1 MNTMRIVTFLSLLFL
16 LHLFGMSYIHAQGCS
31 GPNLATNSGFESGT
45 TTGWD
50 KIGGTMT
57 VETNP
62 VHSGSYSC
70 LISNRNATYEGP
82 SQNIISVAIP
92 GKTYC
97 ISAWVRWSPGS
108 VTGPLVATLKK
119 TDSSGTNYIR
129 LSSVDANDA
138 QWVLLNGLYEH
149 NISGNLT
156 ELLLYFEE
164 PYIPGTS
171 PRNGFYIDDL
181 SIQEYPT
188 TPDWKTIANQN
199 IELNRKRDLRIVV
212 KDQQSVSLKDAK
224 VTIRQLKHDF
234 AFGSAIT
241 VSQLANISY
250 TDFFKKYFEWAVFE
264 NESKWYY
271 NEPTQG
277 AITFTDA
284 DALMTF
290 CNDNDIR
297 VRGHCLFWEVDQ
309 FVQDW
314 QKNLSTDA
322 LRAAVLKR
330 ISDAGLHFKG
340 KFPHWDVN
348 NEMLHGN
355 FYRSRLGND
364 IAATMFKEAKKTD
377 PGALYFVNDY
387 SVLAG
392 GETNNYAAQIQ
403 NLIMAGAPVDGIG
416 CQGHF
421 DAGVGVNYDV
431 LKYRLDILAALSLP
445 IWITEFDATDPDEIA
460 RADKLETLYRTAFSH
475 PSVEGIL
482 MWGFWANAHWRGAD
496 ASIVNADWTLNKAG
510 ERYEALL
517 KEWTTE
523 GSQTTATD
531 GSVNFRGF
539 HGKYVITISL
549 PGFATIVDTIFLDK
563 NQSPLIKTV
572 TLSRL
577 TSVSGMSDR
586 TFSMSVY
593 PNPAHENPII
603 RFQSELPSH
612 IQVID
617 IFGRIQYATSD
628 IDAVMHISRSKFSR
642 GVYLVKAFFGTRT
655 EQQAFSFQ

>member
-1 MNTMRIVTFLSLLFL
+1 MRIVYVLTLLSLF
-16 LHLFGMSYIHAQGCS
+16 HLFGLSYAHAQGCS
-31 GPNLATNSGFESGT
+31 GPNLATNPGFESGT
-45 TTGWD
+45 TTGWYNS
-50 KIGGTMT
+50 GGTMS

-82 SQNIISVAIP
+82 LQNIMPIVLP

-97 ISAWVRWSPGS
+97 ISAWVRWNPGS

-129 LSSVDANDA
+129 LSSVEATDA

-149 NISGNLT
+149 DVSGTLR
-156 ELLLYFEE
+156 ELFLYFEE

-181 SIQEYPT
+181 TIQEFPT
-188 TPDWKTIANQN
+188 TSDWKTIANQN
-199 IELNRKRDLRIVV
+199 IDLHRKRSLQIIV
-212 KDQQSVSLKDAK
+212 KDQQSVNLKDAT
-224 VTIRQLKHDF
+224 VTIKQLKHSF

-241 VSQLANISY
+241 ASQLGNTTY
-250 TDFFKKYFEWAVFE
+250 TDFFNKHFEWAVFE

-271 NEPTQG
+271 NEATQG
-277 AITFTDA
+277 TISFADA

-290 CNDNDIR
+290 CDNNDIL

-314 QKNLSTDA
+314 LKNLSTDA
-322 LRAAVLKR
+322 LRAAMLKR
-330 ISDAGLHFKG
+330 ILDAAGHFKG
-340 KFPHWDVN
+340 NFLHWDVN
-348 NEMLHGN
+348 NEMLHGD
-355 FYRSRLGND
+355 FYRSRLGDD
-364 IAATMFKEAKKTD
+364 IAVTMFKETKKID
-377 PGALYFVNDY
+377 PGVHCFVNDY

-392 GETNNYAAQIQ
+392 GETNNYVAQIQ
-403 NLIMAGAPVDGIG
+403 RLTASGAPVDGIG

-421 DAGVGVNYDV
+421 DAGIGVNYDV
-431 LKYRLDILAALSLP
+431 LKYRLDILASLSLP
-445 IWITEFDATDPDEIA
+445 IWITEFDATDPDENA
-460 RADKLETLYRTAFSH
+460 RAEKLETLYRTAFSH

-496 ASIVNADWTLNKAG
+496 AAIVNANWTLNKAG
-510 ERYEALL
+510 ERYESLL

-523 GSQTTATD
+523 ESQTTATD

-549 PGFATIVDTIFLDK
+549 PGFATIVDTILLEK
-563 NQSPLIKTV
+563 NQSPLIKTF

-577 TSVSGMSDR
+577 TSVSDISDR

-593 PNPAHENPII
+593 PNPAHRNPVI
-603 RFQSELPSH
+603 RFQSELPIYVH
-612 IQVID
+612 VID
-617 IFGRIQYATSD
+617 IFGRSMYSTSD
-628 IDAVMHISRSKFSR
+628 IGAVMYMPSGIFSC
-642 GVYLVKAFFGTRT
+642 GVYFVKAVFRT
-655 EQQAFSFQ
+655 KVEQLPLLLQ